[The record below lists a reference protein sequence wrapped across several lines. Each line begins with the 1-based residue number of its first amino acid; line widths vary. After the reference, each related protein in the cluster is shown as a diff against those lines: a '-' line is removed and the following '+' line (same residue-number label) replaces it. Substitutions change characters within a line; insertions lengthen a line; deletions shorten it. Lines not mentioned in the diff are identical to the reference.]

1 MDVDVSAE
9 RVLPSDNIVS
19 IVHPHM
25 PSIEQ
30 QVQIDRS
37 IDHTQ
42 TFEVFP
48 EPRDIAAIAPLEFI
62 VHSSPGY
69 FVDLSSIIID
79 VKLKIYPE
87 GGDRGDIAGQHVYFI
102 NNLSQTLWSA
112 IKVYLNN
119 TIVESN
125 YNNQQIAN
133 LYHILTTPN
142 DLVKERG
149 IVQGAF
155 PINPQN
161 MADAINRGGL
171 VANASIISRV
181 EYAKKDVV
189 HVRGPL
195 HLDLSTCTKFLVDGV
210 NIRIVLDP
218 SSPRFLINTTPDHAW
233 SYSIDSAKLQ
243 LTKVKPF
250 PGPLLSTHSSI
261 IKSPIEYMM
270 RRHVMKT
277 VVFPQNQRKITIFRP
292 FEAFIPGKI
301 YIFMVDQQGAGGLYT
316 RYPFFYQDF
325 GLQSYSIK
333 VHGTEIAGSE
343 TGGENIR
350 VYCDSLKAHGEDYFI
365 PYNNYTE
372 GGCFLICVDTNKG
385 SDQNGLTAEKRGNLL
400 IELTLNAELVRSA
413 VVHVLGVMDSTFE
426 IDGDRNVST
435 HYQH

>member
-9 RVLPSDNIVS
+9 RILPSDNIVS
-19 IVHPHM
+19 VVHPHM
-25 PSIEQ
+25 PSIDQ
-30 QVQIDRS
+30 QIQIDRS
-37 IDHTQ
+37 IDHAQ
-42 TFEVFP
+42 TIEVFP
-48 EPRDIAAIAPLEFI
+48 EPRDIAAITPLEFI

-69 FVDLSSIIID
+69 FIDLSSIIID

-87 GGDRGDIAGQHVYFI
+87 SGDRDDIADQNVYFI

-133 LYHILTTPN
+133 FYHILTTPN

-149 IVQGAF
+149 VVQGAF
-155 PINPQN
+155 PINPEN

-171 VANASIISRV
+171 VGDASIVSRV
-181 EYAKKDVV
+181 QYAKKEVV

-210 NIRIVLDP
+210 NMRIVLDP
-218 SSPRFLINTTPDHAW
+218 SSPRFLINSTPDHPW

-243 LTKVKPF
+243 VTKLKPF
-250 PGPLLSTHSSI
+250 AGPLLSTHTSI
-261 IKSPIEYMM
+261 NKSPIEYMM

-277 VVFPQNQRKITIFRP
+277 VVFPQNQRKISIFRP

-301 YIFMVDQQGAGGLYT
+301 YIFMVDQQAAGGIYT

-325 GLQSYSIK
+325 GLLSYSVK

-350 VYCDSLKAHGEDYFI
+350 LYTDSLKAHGEDYFI
-365 PYNNYTE
+365 PYDNYTR
-372 GGCFLICVDTNKG
+372 GGCFVICVDTNPG
-385 SDQNGLTAEKRGNLL
+385 SDQNGLTIEKRGNLL
-400 IELTLNAELVRSA
+400 IELLLNAELVRSA

-426 IDGDRNVST
+426 IDGDRNVT
-435 HYQH
+435 TLYQH